1 MIVIS
6 RTENKISVKGHA
18 GYAPQGYDIVCSA
31 VSALTQNLIHSI
43 WELTNDLIKCDVSPG
58 MVEIKFGNL
67 SERSKLL
74 IDSFFVGI
82 SKVAEEYPD
91 NVKLTER

>member
-1 MIVIS
+1 MIKINH
-6 RTENKISVKGHA
+6 TENKISVKGHA

-31 VSALTQNLIHSI
+31 VSALTQNLIQSI
-43 WELTNDLIKCDVSPG
+43 EELTADEIKYSMSPG
-58 MVEIKFGNL
+58 TVDIQFGNL

-82 SKVAEEYPD
+82 SKVAGEYPD

>member
-6 RTENKISVKGHA
+6 RTESGIQVKGHA

-31 VSALTQNLIHSI
+31 VSALTQNLIQSI
-43 WELTNDLIKCDVSPG
+43 GELTADEIKYSMSPG
-58 MVEIKFGNL
+58 MVDIQFGNL

-91 NVKLTER
+91 NMKLTER